1 MELTFVSSE
10 GPEAVLTCF
19 TSKSSSS
26 MKQDRFEFNSPK
38 SADGSALT
46 GVVIMVPSWVVVDG
60 DCTENVGNGNMV
72 ETPSANS
79 IEF

>member
-1 MELTFVSSE
+1 
-10 GPEAVLTCF
+10 
-19 TSKSSSS
+19 

-72 ETPSANS
+72 ATPSANS
-79 IEF
+79 ITF

>member
-1 MELTFVSSE
+1 MNYIS
-10 GPEAVLTCF
+10 VLTCF

-38 SADGSALT
+38 STDGSALT

-72 ETPSANS
+72 ATPSANS
-79 IEF
+79 ITF